1 MRALTFVQ
9 QRIAEVRAERR
20 ALLERAAARSLR
32 DDDDEV
38 ERVHVESWEVA
49 RAPRSLLRG
58 EIEPE
63 VVIAEDGTVCLAPL
77 EWSTEASDAGEQ

>member
-32 DDDDEV
+32 EDDDEV
-38 ERVHVESWEVA
+38 ERVRVESWEVA
-49 RAPRSLLRG
+49 RAPRPLLRG

-63 VVIAEDGTVCLAPL
+63 VVITEDGTVCLAPL